1 MTRPVV
7 PVDGKRQ
14 DWPRLVAN
22 KANDLETRVTA
33 LERQTLGKLRFLYG

>member
-1 MTRPVV
+1 MTRPIV

-22 KANDLETRVTA
+22 KANDLELRVTK
-33 LERQTLGKLRFLYG
+33 LERQTIAKLRFFYG

>member
-7 PVDGKRQ
+7 PVDGRRQ

-22 KANDLETRVTA
+22 KTNDLETRTQV
-33 LERQTLGKLRFLYG
+33 LERQTVAKLRFLYG